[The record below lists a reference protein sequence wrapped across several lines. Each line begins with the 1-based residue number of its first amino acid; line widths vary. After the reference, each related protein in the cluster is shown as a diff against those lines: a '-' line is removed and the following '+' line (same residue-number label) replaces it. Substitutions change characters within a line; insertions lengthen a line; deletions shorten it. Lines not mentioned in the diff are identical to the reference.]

1 MNSRLRLVIL
11 FVLALLLF
19 AALAF
24 LPRLI
29 GAVSG
34 DVGFAHSTWKTQF
47 VIKTGMILVALA
59 GIAIIG
65 CGFRGAGFRRATEKG
80 WAWRS
85 ILLGASVGGAITL
98 LIQFT
103 PAQGMTFLRQ
113 LGLGGLVLWIWF
125 YSSLAEEIFVRGWFQ
140 TALAPGGTK
149 TVTIFGKSVT
159 SSVLAS
165 GLLFG
170 TLHLSLIFRGVDWWT
185 VAIVFLGT
193 TLLGLLAAHLRER
206 YESLLP
212 AIFAHVA
219 FNVGGTFVGIIVVIL
234 TRVITGHLPA
244 HG

>member
-1 MNSRLRLVIL
+1 MVLL

-19 AALAF
+19 TALAF

-29 GAVSG
+29 GVVSG
-34 DVGFAHSTWKTQF
+34 DSGFAHSTWKTQF
-47 VIKTGMILVALA
+47 VIKTGMILIALV
-59 GIAIIG
+59 GIAIVG
-65 CGFRGAGFRRATEKG
+65 CGFRGAGFRRAAEKG
-80 WAWRS
+80 WAWRA
-85 ILLGASVGGAITL
+85 ILLGASLGGMVTL
-98 LIQFT
+98 VIFFT

-125 YSSLAEEIFVRGWFQ
+125 YSSVAEEIFVRGRFQ
-140 TALAPGGTK
+140 TALASNGTT
-149 TVTIFGKSVT
+149 TVTVFGKKVT

-170 TLHLSLIFRGVDWWT
+170 TLHLSLIFHGVDWWT

-193 TLLGLLAAHLRER
+193 SLLGLIAAHLRER

-219 FNVGGTFVGIIVVIL
+219 FNVGGTLVGIIVAIL
-234 TRVITGHLPA
+234 TMVMTGKLPT